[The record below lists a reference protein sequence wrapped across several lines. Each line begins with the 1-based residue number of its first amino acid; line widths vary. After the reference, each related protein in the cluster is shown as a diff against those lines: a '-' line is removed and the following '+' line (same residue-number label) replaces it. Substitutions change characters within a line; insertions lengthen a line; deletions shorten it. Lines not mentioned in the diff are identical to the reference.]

1 MKFSLTQDIRTS
13 LYWTLTNSVYS
24 PVLLFP
30 LLSTMCLPF
39 PVSSETEILKSISR
53 RQVLFRVV
61 IASDTLGSKEMK
73 TVVISQSLCSKVSP
87 PPHLLFLK
95 FFYPPSALVHI
106 PYTKQS
112 KHLLRVC
119 FKGSSYSVWLPK
131 SCSQFVQSWLVVWIS
146 PNFRNPRT
154 TNCKLNCI
162 LIRCLAVRCVSCCEY
177 FSSASFTWSGLVF
190 LEHFLLGKKECRC
203 KIEKKISPEKCTLN
217 WMRTDLATFQKRK
230 WHSRTPPA
238 LTLAGTSYRQKC

>member
-1 MKFSLTQDIRTS
+1 MKFSITRGFRTS
-13 LYWTLTNSVYS
+13 LYWTFTNSVYS

-30 LLSTMCLPF
+30 LLSTMCFPS
-39 PVSSETEILKSISR
+39 PVSSETEMLKSISR

-87 PPHLLFLK
+87 PPHLLFLE

-112 KHLLRVC
+112 KHLLC

-131 SCSQFVQSWLVVWIS
+131 SCSQCVQSWLLVWIS
-146 PNFRNPRT
+146 PNPQPKN
-154 TNCKLNCI
+154 NQL
-162 LIRCLAVRCVSCCEY
+162 
-177 FSSASFTWSGLVF
+177 
-190 LEHFLLGKKECRC
+190 
-203 KIEKKISPEKCTLN
+203 
-217 WMRTDLATFQKRK
+217 
-230 WHSRTPPA
+230 
-238 LTLAGTSYRQKC
+238 